1 VHDAP
6 DVHMLDVQDFDL
18 FGGAQ
23 DQAMHQ
29 YKTLLSNRC
38 CNEDGI
44 PHMLQN
50 AASDDGLV
58 SATFALPGFTVGSDG
73 NAKLAHRELWHMPGF
88 AAGQDGQPI
97 YFCSCTPKELGVKR
111 RLALFY
117 SVMSHDEEAALA
129 ITSGDCPH
137 IRGLEALIQGSKYNG
152 DFDKILSAALPL
164 PEGKCN
170 HFCIGHSW
178 VL

>member
-29 YKTLLSNRC
+29 YKMLLSNRC

-164 PEGKCN
+164 PEGKRN